1 MSKPVLIYADSPGLC
16 SPVFALLDVPQCLA
30 ASPVSLP
37 VHGVSTT
44 RATTPDP
51 GDQHQSAGQ
60 DADPASQ
67 DLLLRHLEY
76 EISTYGCAPSLVRPM
91 ARMTSGSTHQSVR
104 DSKGHERITM
114 Q

>member
-1 MSKPVLIYADSPGLC
+1 MSKPVPVYGGSSRPC
-16 SPVFALLDVPQCLA
+16 SPACALFDAPQCLA

-37 VHGVSTT
+37 VHGISTT

-67 DLLLRHLEY
+67 DLLLQHLEY
-76 EISTYGCAPSLVRPM
+76 EISAYGCAPSLVRPM
-91 ARMTSGSTHQSVR
+91 ANVMRSAAQPA
-104 DSKGHERITM
+104 E
-114 Q
+114 